1 MDELAD
7 HQKVHDLVRDIRFA
21 MMSSSRSSCGALSRE
36 CLHRERLGRPQA
48 GEHDT
53 VEL

>member
-7 HQKVHDLVRDIRFA
+7 HQKVHDLVKDIRFA
-21 MMSSSRSSCGALSRE
+21 MLSIND
-36 CLHRERLGRPQA
+36 HGQIVSRPQA
-48 GEHDT
+48 GEHDI